1 MKYHKTSITFKF
13 TLEELEN
20 IIEVYSRQPHDSPLE
35 NQVRTDLKN
44 IRLQVEDK
52 INEEKKLAQERRS
65 EEERLASA
73 NPTSAEHIK

>member
-52 INEEKKLAQERRS
+52 INEEKKLAQDRPS
-65 EEERLASA
+65 EEIKLVSA